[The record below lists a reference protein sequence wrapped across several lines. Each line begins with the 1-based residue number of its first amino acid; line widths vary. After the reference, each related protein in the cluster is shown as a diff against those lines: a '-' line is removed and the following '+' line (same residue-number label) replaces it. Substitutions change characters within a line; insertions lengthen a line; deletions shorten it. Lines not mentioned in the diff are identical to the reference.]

1 MDEINDFEAL
11 VNTCASFYQKNRDSF
26 RKEKIRKRRQQLGSS
41 IEKYHI
47 NSGTYS
53 RKVKLKIDALKD
65 DASIILMTA
74 HQPNLFPY
82 SGVLRKSTLL
92 FALQNELEKRLDA
105 KVACFYGIADQDFA
119 DDRWVKSTVI
129 PSITRKGGALTLNA
143 NLPEKVILNKV
154 PKPSRDTIEK
164 WRGSVKTWINDS
176 TSSIGKFYSKS
187 GLSNWEKNAQCFTDS
202 FETFWEIVEEAYKAS
217 TNYSDFNAFT
227 MSKIVNDAWEYDT
240 LFARFSECQRIYEE
254 EFNYL
259 LTNFTDYSTS
269 LKEAIDES
277 PSNQERGVAQLESE
291 NIPFWY
297 HCDCGGKVKLKYKT
311 ENNTIFGH
319 GVCSNC
325 QKEFNINLGESD
337 HPDISKISH
346 QISARA
352 IPMILIFSKG
362 LGLTCYIGG
371 VGGRDYL
378 REAQHVAER
387 LHIKMPIIGYW
398 RPKDFYLSLSN
409 MEALLEYNR
418 ISGDY
423 EIHKW
428 KEEIKSLNSR
438 IEDVNEMVKNLEL
451 KKNYFRERKNKKDIS
466 ENTFIE
472 EMRKISEEITKIR
485 KESDVSVL
493 QSMIKELSNIPFVM
507 SNIPSIIDYTVNIGL
522 KDISD
527 QWIGHLINKGSLSS
541 DVNLKSYLYNI
552 INFDN
557 YIYEEVYDLWKN
569 LKE

>member
-1 MDEINDFEAL
+1 
-11 VNTCASFYQKNRDSF
+11 
-26 RKEKIRKRRQQLGSS
+26 
-41 IEKYHI
+41 
-47 NSGTYS
+47 
-53 RKVKLKIDALKD
+53 
-65 DASIILMTA
+65 
-74 HQPNLFPY
+74 
-82 SGVLRKSTLL
+82 
-92 FALQNELEKRLDA
+92 
-105 KVACFYGIADQDFA
+105 
-119 DDRWVKSTVI
+119 
-129 PSITRKGGALTLNA
+129 
-143 NLPEKVILNKV
+143 
-154 PKPSRDTIEK
+154 
-164 WRGSVKTWINDS
+164 
-176 TSSIGKFYSKS
+176 
-187 GLSNWEKNAQCFTDS
+187 
-202 FETFWEIVEEAYKAS
+202 
-217 TNYSDFNAFT
+217 
-227 MSKIVNDAWEYDT
+227 
-240 LFARFSECQRIYEE
+240 
-254 EFNYL
+254 
-259 LTNFTDYSTS
+259 
-269 LKEAIDES
+269 
-277 PSNQERGVAQLESE
+277 
-291 NIPFWY
+291 
-297 HCDCGGKVKLKYKT
+297 
-311 ENNTIFGH
+311 
-319 GVCSNC
+319 
-325 QKEFNINLGESD
+325 
-337 HPDISKISH
+337 
-346 QISARA
+346 
-352 IPMILIFSKG
+352 MILIFSKG

-371 VGGRDYL
+371 VGGREYL

-387 LHIKMPIIGYW
+387 LLIKMPIIGYW

-438 IEDVNEMVKNLEL
+438 IENVNEMVKNLEL

-493 QSMIKELSNIPFVM
+493 QSMIKELNNIPFVM